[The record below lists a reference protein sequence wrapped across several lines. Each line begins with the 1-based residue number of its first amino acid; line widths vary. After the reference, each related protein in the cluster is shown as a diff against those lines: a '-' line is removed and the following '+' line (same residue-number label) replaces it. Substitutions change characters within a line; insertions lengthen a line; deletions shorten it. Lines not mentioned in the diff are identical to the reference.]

1 VIILFTGS
9 DLAGETAAALA
20 AASMVFRTDK
30 PEYATK
36 CLSHARQLYRF
47 ASQYRGLYH
56 EATRALS
63 NITSEIFNFFKNSLC
78 KKQPQKYPLEFYYAV
93 LTPP

>member
-1 VIILFTGS
+1 MIIAHCVLIVIAGS

-36 CLSHARQLYRF
+36 CLNHARQLYRF
-47 ASQYRGLYH
+47 GSQYRGLYH
-56 EATRALS
+56 EAIKGAQQYY
-63 NITSEIFNFFKNSLC
+63 EWA
-78 KKQPQKYPLEFYYAV
+78 FYFYCC
-93 LTPP
+93 

>member
-1 VIILFTGS
+1 MVSFLLTEDGLLSAIILLTGS

-30 PEYATK
+30 PDYATK

-56 EATRALS
+56 EAIKGA
-63 NITSEIFNFFKNSLC
+63 
-78 KKQPQKYPLEFYYAV
+78 QQYYE
-93 LTPP
+93 